1 MSFWLFLKI
10 EINLGDLV
18 IRWKPGTRI
27 LDRAGY
33 WIGFKNYAEMFK
45 DLGKIHFGK
54 KNHLGIFM
62 VYSHLHAL
70 GWFFLSGFWRNF
82 CSIFVFAFDLSLL
95 A

>member
-1 MSFWLFLKI
+1 MIWCNLVVWLGKIRLQPVNFCFFTKTMSFWLFLKI

-54 KNHLGIFM
+54 KTT
-62 VYSHLHAL
+62 
-70 GWFFLSGFWRNF
+70 
-82 CSIFVFAFDLSLL
+82 
-95 A
+95 